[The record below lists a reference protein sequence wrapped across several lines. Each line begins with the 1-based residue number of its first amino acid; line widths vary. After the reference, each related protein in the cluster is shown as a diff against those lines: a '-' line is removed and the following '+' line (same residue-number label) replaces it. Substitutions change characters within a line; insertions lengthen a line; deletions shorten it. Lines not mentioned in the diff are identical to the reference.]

1 MTPRQRDDAGDSRT
15 RREPLKRDERSPVA
29 VAEIPCACAAA
40 RRAARALTQFYD
52 AHLRVSGVETTQFS
66 LLAVLGS
73 GDSFS
78 QAALSRRFS
87 LDKTTLSRNLR
98 LLRNKGWIEVSP
110 APDGRERRY
119 LLTPSG
125 RKSLAKARPEWQRA
139 QAELRSILSER
150 AWQQMFRSFRIVT
163 MASQTA
169 RAAKPATAR
178 RQSVRRVK
186 AKRLI

>member
-1 MTPRQRDDAGDSRT
+1 MTPRQQNDAGNSPT
-15 RREPLKRDERSPVA
+15 RRGLLKRGERSPMA

-40 RRAARALTQFYD
+40 RRAARALTQLYD
-52 AHLRVSGVETTQFS
+52 SHLRASGVETTQFS

-73 GDSFS
+73 GDSLS
-78 QAALSRRFS
+78 QAALSRRFG

-98 LLRNKGWIEVSP
+98 LLKNKGWIEVSP
-110 APDGRERRY
+110 AQDGRERRY

-125 RKSLAKARPEWQRA
+125 RYRLAKARPEWQRA

-150 AWQQMFRSFRIVT
+150 AWEQMFRAFRIVT

-169 RAAKPATAR
+169 RAAKPVAAG
-178 RQSVRRVK
+178 RQRLLRVK
-186 AKRLI
+186 RKP